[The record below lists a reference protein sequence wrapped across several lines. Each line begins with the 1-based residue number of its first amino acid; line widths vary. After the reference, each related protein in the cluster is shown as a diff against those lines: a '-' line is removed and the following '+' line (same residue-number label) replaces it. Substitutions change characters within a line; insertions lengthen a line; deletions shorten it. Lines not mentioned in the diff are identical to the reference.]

1 VPAVKGRSKNIYLL
15 GFTSFLNDASGEMI
29 MPLLPLLITSLGGGG
44 TAVGLIGGLREAVS
58 SLLKVVFGWWSD
70 RVGRRKPFVVV
81 GYLFSAVFKL
91 GLALSNTWPQVAVAS
106 SLERVGKGV
115 RTAPRD
121 AIIADSVPR
130 GRGKGFGIHRAMDT
144 AGAVFGSLLVLY
156 LFWSQGMSL
165 RAIILLASSIAL
177 FSLIP
182 LIWVTEGGTGKR
194 AVPLFRGV
202 RGLPRSLK
210 AFIAVASL
218 HALGNFSYMFFLLRA
233 QGVLAGMGGRPSAA
247 MSLLLYVVFN
257 ISYAAL
263 AIPAGALSDRW
274 GKRRLIGGGY
284 VLFSL
289 LCGGFF
295 WVKTLVGLMFLF
307 LLYGMVYA
315 LLEGNQ
321 RAYVADLA
329 PEEVRGTALGLYH
342 TVVGLAALPASLVA
356 GLLWEI
362 TPGLSFLYGGGLSLM
377 AALGLIFLKEDRRW
391 RNANG

>member
-1 VPAVKGRSKNIYLL
+1 MPAVKGRSKNIYLL

-44 TAVGLIGGLREAVS
+44 AAVGLIGGLREAVS

-165 RAIILLASSIAL
+165 RAIIFLASSIAL

-210 AFIAVASL
+210 AFIAVAAL

-362 TPGLSFLYGGGLSLM
+362 SQGLSFLYGGGLSLM